1 MFVWYE
7 QHTAFAL
14 IERGCC
20 PFTVVN
26 KAHGGINL
34 GRAGGPTRV
43 GVNIWCL
50 LPVQVKNHPPSRL
63 GLKFIVGYFLFE
75 WMHFMN
81 MMNEE
86 SGKIVL
92 ALDMSCRTTHNT
104 SKSDIQ
110 YDPR

>member
-1 MFVWYE
+1 M
-7 QHTAFAL
+7 
-14 IERGCC
+14 
-20 PFTVVN
+20 
-26 KAHGGINL
+26 

-43 GVNIWCL
+43 GVNMV
-50 LPVQVKNHPPSRL
+50 PPPGPRYKNHPPSRL
-63 GLKFIVGYFLFE
+63 GLKFIFE

-92 ALDMSCRTTHNT
+92 ALDMSCRTTQNT